1 MKNNWRDIDPAE
13 NKGKGKTMK
22 SKYIFLDIDGT
33 LVGYDSKIPES
44 AMKALSLAKANGHKI
59 IIASGRAYCMI
70 YPELLRAV
78 DFDGVISSG
87 GACVMVDG
95 KVIYE
100 SYIEDE
106 NLKFVI
112 DYFRANG
119 ITYLLMSKDDIYA
132 EPVFNEYVL
141 PGMIKAGYNKALVEQ
156 AYGTNIEVKDI
167 RDVKGGNKL
176 AYFTSPFKPEKIAS
190 DLDGRFYVVDFSVG
204 KTEEAN
210 FFGEMNNGGVNKASG
225 IDEYL
230 KYVGGS
236 IEDTIAIGD
245 SANDLEMLEHA
256 AVAVAMGNGT
266 DAAKSAADFVTT
278 DVDKDGI
285 YNAFL
290 KLGLI

>member
-1 MKNNWRDIDPAE
+1 MK
-13 NKGKGKTMK
+13 T
-22 SKYIFLDIDGT
+22 KYVFLDIDGT

-44 AMKALSLAKANGHKI
+44 ALKALNQAKANGHKI
-59 IIASGRAYCMI
+59 IISSGRAYCMI
-70 YPELLRAV
+70 YKELLSAIQ
-78 DFDGVISSG
+78 FDGIISSG

-95 KVIYE
+95 KVIFE

-106 NLKFVI
+106 NLEFVI

-132 EPVFNEYVL
+132 EPVFNKYVL
-141 PGMIKAGYNKALVEQ
+141 PGMIKAGYNKDLVEQ
-156 AYGTNIEVKDI
+156 AYGTNIEVEDI
-167 RDVKGGNKL
+167 KTVKGGNKL
-176 AYFTSPFKPEKIAS
+176 AYFTSPFKPDKIAS

-204 KTEEAN
+204 KTEESN
-210 FFGEMNNGGVNKASG
+210 FFGEMNNGGVNKALG

-256 AVAVAMGNGT
+256 AISVAMGNGT
-266 DAAKSAADFVTT
+266 DAAKNAADFVTD